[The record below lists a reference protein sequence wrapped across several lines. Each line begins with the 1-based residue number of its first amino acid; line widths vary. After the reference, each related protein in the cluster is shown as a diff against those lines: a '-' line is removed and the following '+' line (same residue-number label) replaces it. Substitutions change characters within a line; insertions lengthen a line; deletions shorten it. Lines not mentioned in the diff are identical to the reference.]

1 MKIKFF
7 AIIIYMYIN
16 FIIFYSYI
24 YIVVD
29 TLNLILRFNV
39 IIIHK

>member
-24 YIVVD
+24 YIVD